1 MGLHAEESAVKKWI
15 ILGIVAV
22 LLAGTAMALDV
33 VATRAGRRMNQVH
46 RKGAYTPT
54 KQGAALHA
62 ELRIADLHADP
73 LLWNRDLNERSR
85 DGHMDVPRL
94 IEGNVAFQV
103 FSVVTKTPKNINTD
117 RNEDTTDEIWMLA
130 VAQRWTPGTWAS
142 LKARAL
148 YQAEK
153 LAEIAE
159 DSDGK
164 LVFIRTR
171 PEMERFLAEREKNKG
186 KVGALLSLEGMHALE
201 GNLDAVDELYAAGF
215 RMLGFA
221 HFFDNEVSGSAHGV
235 KKEGLTELGR
245 SVVKRMEERGMT
257 IDLAHSS
264 GKTIDDV
271 LAIATRP
278 VVVSHTGVR
287 GTCNNNRNLSDAQ
300 LRAIARNGGV
310 VGIGYWDTA
319 TCGKDAKAIA
329 GALRHAV
336 SVAGIDHV
344 GLGSDFD
351 GAISAPFDTAGLVEL
366 TDALIAEGFGEGEI
380 RKIAGENVL
389 KVLSANLPAQ

>member
-1 MGLHAEESAVKKWI
+1 VKKWI

-22 LLAGTAMALDV
+22 LLAGTALGLDV
-33 VATRAGRRMNQVH
+33 AATRAARRMNQVY
-46 RKGAYTPT
+46 RKTPYTPT
-54 KQGAALHA
+54 KQGAALHS

-85 DGHMDVPRL
+85 DGHVDVPRL
-94 IEGNVAFQV
+94 IEGNVALQV
-103 FSVVTKTPKNINTD
+103 FSVVTKSPKNLNTN
-117 RNEDTTDEIWMLA
+117 RNDDTTDDIQLLA
-130 VAQRWTPGTWAS
+130 VAQRWPLGAWVS

-148 YQAEK
+148 YQASK
-153 LAEIAE
+153 LAETAE
-159 DSDGK
+159 GSDGK

-171 PEMERFLAEREKNKG
+171 PELERFLAEREEDKN
-186 KVGALLSLEGMHALE
+186 KVGALLSIEGLHALE
-201 GNLDAVDELYAAGF
+201 GDLDAVDELYAAGF
-215 RMLGFA
+215 RMLGLA

-235 KKEGLTELGR
+235 KKDGLTELGR
-245 SVVKRMEERGMT
+245 AVVKRMEELGIT

-264 GKTIDDV
+264 AKTIDDV

-278 VVVSHTGVR
+278 VVVSHTGVKH
-287 GTCNNNRNLSDAQ
+287 TCNNNRNLTDSQ

-329 GALRHAV
+329 RVIRHAV
-336 SVAGIDHV
+336 AVAGIEHV

-351 GAISAPFDTAGLVEL
+351 GTIDAPFDTAGLVEL
-366 TDALIAEGFGEGEI
+366 TDALIAEGFGEEEI
-380 RKIAGENVL
+380 RKIAGENAL